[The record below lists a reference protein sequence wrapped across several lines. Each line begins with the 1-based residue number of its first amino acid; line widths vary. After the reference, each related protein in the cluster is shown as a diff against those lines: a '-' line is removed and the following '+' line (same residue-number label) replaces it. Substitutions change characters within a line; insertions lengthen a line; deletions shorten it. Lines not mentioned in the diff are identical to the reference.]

1 MPKDNDPGWW
11 RNRYPESGGPREAP
25 GGIKA
30 HSKRGQFGQSWWAR
44 RWLSVLERLDLGG
57 RLSRGRA
64 YARKGQVLDIAIEEG
79 SVSASVQGSRE
90 DPYAVSIRVDV
101 LPPATWRKVGRR
113 LGREARFAAKLL
125 AGEMPADVE
134 EAFTA
139 AGASLFP
146 ASRAELRTECSCPDW
161 SNPCKHIAA
170 VYYLLGEEF
179 DRDPFL
185 VFRLRG
191 LSREGL
197 QALLADSPVRPSAP
211 SPAATPEAAMPAPDP
226 MTADTTAFW
235 SGGELPPLDDVRIP
249 DPPPA
254 LLTRAGPFPFWR
266 GAVPVAAA
274 LEGAYVRASLRAL
287 DVYLG
292 LGGRQDKPGR

>member
-1 MPKDNDPGWW
+1 MPKDRDPDWW
-11 RNRYPESGGPREAP
+11 RSRYPEKAGPRDAP

-30 HSKRGQFGQSWWAR
+30 HSKRGRFGQSWWAR
-44 RWLSVLERLDLGG
+44 RWLEVLERLDLGG

-64 YARKGQVLDIAIEEG
+64 YARRGQVLEVEVEEG
-79 SVSASVQGSRE
+79 CVTASVQGSRA
-90 DPYAVSIRVDV
+90 DPYAVTIRVDV
-101 LPPATWRKVGRR
+101 LTPATWRKVGRH
-113 LGREARFAAKLL
+113 LCREARFAAKLL
-125 AGEMPADVE
+125 ASEMPEDVE

-139 AGASLFP
+139 AGVSLFP

-191 LSREGL
+191 LSQEGL
-197 QALLADSPVRPSAP
+197 RALLEDSAARTSAP
-211 SPAATPEAAMPAPDP
+211 SLPAAADADALAPDP
-226 MTADTTAFW
+226 MNADTALFW
-235 SGGELPPLDDVRIP
+235 SGADLPAFGDVRIP

-266 GAVPVAAA
+266 GPVPVAAA
-274 LEGAYVRASLRAL
+274 LEDAYVRASLQAL

-292 LGGRQDKPGR
+292 LGGRRGRRGG